1 MKLLDK
7 SRKLNKL
14 LQQRDT
20 AQYQE
25 IANLMS
31 DIIDANVYIVGNKG
45 DVKAYSLREEFACK
59 IAKEVVL
66 DNGNFPAEYVQFLIQ
81 IVPSEA
87 TKNACLLIKRPLLC
101 LFLAMVNVWEQ

>member
-31 DIIDANVYIVGNKG
+31 DIIDANVYIVGN
-45 DVKAYSLREEFACK
+45 
-59 IAKEVVL
+59 
-66 DNGNFPAEYVQFLIQ
+66 FP
-81 IVPSEA
+81 
-87 TKNACLLIKRPLLC
+87 
-101 LFLAMVNVWEQ
+101 

>member
-31 DIIDANVYIVGNKG
+31 DIIEANVYIVGNKG

-59 IAKEVVL
+59 FAKEVVL
-66 DNGNFPAEYVQFLIQ
+66 DNGNFPAEYVQFLMG
-81 IVPSEA
+81 
-87 TKNACLLIKRPLLC
+87 IKETYANIPHLNQNCTFRG
-101 LFLAMVNVWEQ
+101 NEN

>member
-25 IANLMS
+25 IANLMC
-31 DIIDANVYIVGNKG
+31 DIIEANVYIVGN
-45 DVKAYSLREEFACK
+45 
-59 IAKEVVL
+59 
-66 DNGNFPAEYVQFLIQ
+66 
-81 IVPSEA
+81 
-87 TKNACLLIKRPLLC
+87 
-101 LFLAMVNVWEQ
+101 

>member
-45 DVKAYSLREEFACK
+45 DVKGHSLRQEFECK
-59 IAKEVVL
+59 FSVK
-66 DNGNFPAEYVQFLIQ
+66 FF
-81 IVPSEA
+81 
-87 TKNACLLIKRPLLC
+87 
-101 LFLAMVNVWEQ
+101 

>member
-59 IAKEVVL
+59 I
-66 DNGNFPAEYVQFLIQ
+66 
-81 IVPSEA
+81 
-87 TKNACLLIKRPLLC
+87 LLWIRQEISVMPKP
-101 LFLAMVNVWEQ
+101 FG